1 MSVLTLKEVV
11 LKYNIAPTKKLGQNF
26 LFDLNLTRKIASFA
40 GDLTKNMIIE
50 VGPGPGGLTRSIIER
65 GAVHLVVIERD
76 IRCIAALEELQSMH
90 PGILHIINDDALT
103 LKEEDIVSTKAKII
117 ANLPYNIATTL
128 LFKWLHKI
136 ELFESLTLMFQK
148 EVAMRIAAKPRTKEY
163 GRLSV
168 AAQFLC
174 DIEVNFDIPPTAFFP
189 PPKVTSTVITLTPK
203 KTPYLDVTFTEI
215 ENITKIL
222 FANRRKMLR
231 SAMKT
236 NFVNGEDIL
245 ADAKIAGTRRAEEL
259 DIEDF
264 CTIIKS
270 INNLGVRVK

>member
-259 DIEDF
+259 DIEDI

>member
-65 GAVHLVVIERD
+65 GAMNLVVIERD

-103 LKEEDIVSTKAKII
+103 LKEEDIISKKAKII

-203 KTPYLDVTFTEI
+203 KTPYLDVTFAEI

-245 ADAKIAGTRRAEEL
+245 ADAKIEGTRRAEEL

-270 INNLGVRVK
+270 INYFGVGVK